1 MTQNATAGVSA
12 RRAVANRVPDV
23 LELSCEAGGSYGFN
37 ISVTGTAEITRD
49 GERHCVFE
57 RRRLRTCVRGRMV
70 RASGQTDSTCHR
82 RTLPMYSVRIA
93 AGNRESYFAVGMLG
107 VGCQRWD
114 RQASV
119 CLVRPSRPRT
129 YRTVT
134 SGVNSRRQRFDEFWR
149 ASFGRNLAA
158 GMSVVGHSRNQR
170 RRVGPRIAR
179 MTRMNLL
186 RRD

>member
-1 MTQNATAGVSA
+1 MKQVDRTGSTFRSPE
-12 RRAVANRVPDV
+12 RRKSR
-23 LELSCEAGGSYGFN
+23 
-37 ISVTGTAEITRD
+37 GTANDIVFSSD
-49 GERHCVFE
+49 ADSVPACV
-57 RRRLRTCVRGRMV
+57 RACVRGRMV